1 LKGDYQKINPTFPF
15 DWIWPFSI
23 GTGDFIVFMEPF
35 ESLQNIGIELRAAV
49 FIRMEQF
56 EIS

>member
-15 DWIWPFSI
+15 DWIWPFFI

-35 ESLQNIGIELRAAV
+35 ESLQNIGIELRAGSLHQNGEV
-49 FIRMEQF
+49 
-56 EIS
+56 

>member
-1 LKGDYQKINPTFPF
+1 
-15 DWIWPFSI
+15 
-23 GTGDFIVFMEPF
+23 MEPF
-35 ESLQNIGIELRAAV
+35 ESLQNIGIELRAGV